1 MIRAALSAERRRHA
15 HASARIRT
23 TAPRTKVQEWS
34 LSFDAAGCVIAA
46 TSRVAFTVSCCWR
59 PCEEPAAGRLSWLSA
74 GDRRWRCRGAAFMP
88 CRCVT
93 CTGTYARVTP
103 AAPSETE
110 EPGSSSKRAC
120 EIGWASATAPAAD
133 GSTRALT
140 TGMATGADAAG
151 EPATLSAG
159 ALAVAVVVA
168 ARTGSAAGASAVE
181 AAPTT
186 AVTAGA
192 SAAVAGGTRVRDG
205 KNTIGSTYP
214 C

>member
-1 MIRAALSAERRRHA
+1 MIRAAFCAERRRQA
-15 HASARIRT
+15 HARARIRT
-23 TAPRTKVQEWS
+23 SAPRTKVQEWS

-46 TSRVAFTVSCCWR
+46 TSRDACTASCCWR

-74 GDRRWRCRGAAFMP
+74 GDGRWRCRGAAFTP

-93 CTGTYARVTP
+93 CTGTRARVTS

-110 EPGSSSKRAC
+110 RPGSSSTRAW
-120 EIGWASATAPAAD
+120 EVGRASATAPAAD

-140 TGMATGADAAG
+140 GGATGADAAG

-159 ALAVAVVVA
+159 ALAVTVVVTA
-168 ARTGSAAGASAVE
+168 TTGSAAWASAVE
-181 AAPTT
+181 VAPTT
-186 AVTAGA
+186 ALTAGA
-192 SAAVAGGTRVRDG
+192 STPVAGGARVRDG

>member
-1 MIRAALSAERRRHA
+1 MIRAAFWAERRRQA
-15 HASARIRT
+15 HARAKIRT
-23 TAPRTKVQEWS
+23 SAPRTKVQECS
-34 LSFDAAGCVIAA
+34 PSFDAAGCVIAA
-46 TSRVAFTVSCCWR
+46 TSRDACSASCWR

-74 GDRRWRCRGAAFMP
+74 GDGRWRCRGAALTP

-93 CTGTYARVTP
+93 CTGTRARVTS

-110 EPGSSSKRAC
+110 GPGSSSTRAC
-120 EIGWASATAPAAD
+120 EVGRTSATAPAAD

-140 TGMATGADAAG
+140 GAATGADAAG

-159 ALAVAVVVA
+159 ALLAVTAVVA
-168 ARTGSAAGASAVE
+168 ATTGSAAGASAVE

-192 SAAVAGGTRVRDG
+192 SAAVAGGARVRDG
-205 KNTIGSTYP
+205 KKTIGSTYP

>member
-1 MIRAALSAERRRHA
+1 MIRAALCAERRRHA
-15 HASARIRT
+15 HARARIRT
-23 TAPRTKVQEWS
+23 SAPRTNVQEWS
-34 LSFDAAGCVIAA
+34 LSLDAAGWVIAA
-46 TSRVAFTVSCCWR
+46 TSRDACSASCWR
-59 PCEEPAAGRLSWLSA
+59 PCEEPTAGRPSWLSA
-74 GDRRWRCRGAAFMP
+74 GERRWRCRGAALTAR
-88 CRCVT
+88 RCVIL
-93 CTGTYARVTP
+93 TGTRARVTA

-110 EPGSSSKRAC
+110 GPVSSSTRAC
-120 EIGWASATAPAAD
+120 EGGRASATAPD

-140 TGMATGADAAG
+140 GAVTGADAAG

-159 ALAVAVVVA
+159 ALAVTVVVA
-168 ARTGSAAGASAVE
+168 ATTGSAAGASAVE

-192 SAAVAGGTRVRDG
+192 SAAVAGGAPVRDG

>member
-1 MIRAALSAERRRHA
+1 MIRAALCAERRRQA

-23 TAPRTKVQEWS
+23 RAPRTKVQEWS

-46 TSRVAFTVSCCWR
+46 TSRDACSASCWG
-59 PCEEPAAGRLSWLSA
+59 PCEEPAAGRLSWLST
-74 GDRRWRCRGAAFMP
+74 GDGRWRCRGAAFTP
-88 CRCVT
+88 CRWVT
-93 CTGTYARVTP
+93 CTGTRARVTS

-110 EPGSSSKRAC
+110 GPGSSSTRAC
-120 EIGWASATAPAAD
+120 DVGRASATAPAAD

-140 TGMATGADAAG
+140 GAATGADAAG

-159 ALAVAVVVA
+159 ALAVTVGVA
-168 ARTGSAAGASAVE
+168 AATGSAAGASAVE

-192 SAAVAGGTRVRDG
+192 SAAVACGARVRDG
-205 KNTIGSTYP
+205 KTIIGST
-214 C
+214 

>member
-1 MIRAALSAERRRHA
+1 MIRAAFCAERRRHA

-23 TAPRTKVQEWS
+23 SAPRANVQEWS
-34 LSFDAAGCVIAA
+34 LSCDAAGWVIAA
-46 TSRVAFTVSCCWR
+46 TSRDACSASRCWR

-74 GDRRWRCRGAAFMP
+74 GDCRWRCRGATLTP

-93 CTGTYARVTP
+93 CTGTRARVTS

-110 EPGSSSKRAC
+110 GPGSSSTRAW
-120 EIGWASATAPAAD
+120 EVGRASATTPATD

-140 TGMATGADAAG
+140 GVATGADAAD

-159 ALAVAVVVA
+159 ALAVTGVVTA
-168 ARTGSAAGASAVE
+168 TTGSAAGASPVE

-192 SAAVAGGTRVRDG
+192 SAAVAGGARVRDG
-205 KNTIGSTYP
+205 KNTSGSTYP

>member
-1 MIRAALSAERRRHA
+1 MIRAALCAERRRHA
-15 HASARIRT
+15 HARARIRT
-23 TAPRTKVQEWS
+23 SAPRTNVQEWS

-46 TSRVAFTVSCCWR
+46 TRRDACSSCWR
-59 PCEEPAAGRLSWLSA
+59 PCGRPVAGRPSTLPA
-74 GDRRWRCRGAAFMP
+74 GDGRSRSRGDALTP

-93 CTGTYARVTP
+93 ATGTRARVTS

-110 EPGSSSKRAC
+110 GPGSPAARAC
-120 EIGWASATAPAAD
+120 EVGRASATAPAAD

-140 TGMATGADAAG
+140 GAATGTDAAG
-151 EPATLSAG
+151 EPATLSAR
-159 ALAVAVVVA
+159 ALAVTAVVPA
-168 ARTGSAAGASAVE
+168 TSGSAAGASPVE

-192 SAAVAGGTRVRDG
+192 SSAVAGGARVRDG
-205 KNTIGSTYP
+205 RKTIGSTYP

>member
-1 MIRAALSAERRRHA
+1 MIRAAFCAERRRHA
-15 HASARIRT
+15 HATARIRT
-23 TAPRTKVQEWS
+23 SAPRTKVQEWS

-46 TSRVAFTVSCCWR
+46 TSRDACCTSCWR
-59 PCEEPAAGRLSWLSA
+59 PCGRLVAGRLATLLA
-74 GDRRWRCRGAAFMP
+74 GDGRSRSCGDALTP

-93 CTGTYARVTP
+93 LTGTRARVTS

-110 EPGSSSKRAC
+110 GPGSSSTRAC
-120 EIGWASATAPAAD
+120 EVGRASATAPTAD

-140 TGMATGADAAG
+140 GAATGADAAD

-159 ALAVAVVVA
+159 ALAVTAVVA
-168 ARTGSAAGASAVE
+168 ATTGSAAGASAVE
-181 AAPTT
+181 ATPT

-192 SAAVAGGTRVRDG
+192 SPTVAGGARVRDG
-205 KNTIGSTYP
+205 RNTIGSTYP

>member
-1 MIRAALSAERRRHA
+1 MIRAALCAERRRHA
-15 HASARIRT
+15 HARARIRT
-23 TAPRTKVQEWS
+23 SAPRTNVQEWS
-34 LSFDAAGCVIAA
+34 LSLDAAGWVIAA
-46 TSRVAFTVSCCWR
+46 TSRDACSASCWR
-59 PCEEPAAGRLSWLSA
+59 PCEEPTAGRPSWLSA
-74 GDRRWRCRGAAFMP
+74 GERRWRCRGAALTA
-88 CRCVT
+88 CRCVIL
-93 CTGTYARVTP
+93 TGTRARVTA

-110 EPGSSSKRAC
+110 GPVSSSTRAC
-120 EIGWASATAPAAD
+120 EVGRASATAPAAD

-140 TGMATGADAAG
+140 GAVTGADAAG

-159 ALAVAVVVA
+159 ALLAVTVVVA
-168 ARTGSAAGASAVE
+168 ATTGSAAGASAVE

-192 SAAVAGGTRVRDG
+192 FAAVTGGGGARDG

>member
-23 TAPRTKVQEWS
+23 SAPRTKVQEWS

-46 TSRVAFTVSCCWR
+46 TSRDACSASCCWR

-74 GDRRWRCRGAAFMP
+74 GDGRWRCRGAALTP

-93 CTGTYARVTP
+93 CTGTRARVTP
-103 AAPSETE
+103 AAPSEPE
-110 EPGSSSKRAC
+110 GPGSSSTRAC
-120 EIGWASATAPAAD
+120 EVGRASATAPAAD

-140 TGMATGADAAG
+140 GMATGADAAG
-151 EPATLSAG
+151 EPGTLSAG
-159 ALAVAVVVA
+159 ALAVTVVVA
-168 ARTGSAAGASAVE
+168 ATTGSAAGASAVE

-192 SAAVAGGTRVRDG
+192 SAAVAGGVGVRDG